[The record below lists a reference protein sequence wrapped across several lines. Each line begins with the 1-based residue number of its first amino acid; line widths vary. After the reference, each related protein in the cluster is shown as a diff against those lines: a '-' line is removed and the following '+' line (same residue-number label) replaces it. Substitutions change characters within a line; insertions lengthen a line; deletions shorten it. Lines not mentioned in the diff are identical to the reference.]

1 MDRQTTGKLRPPQAG
16 DPHFQVLDK
25 VFQFIEKH
33 NWKLLHF
40 ASLALGFLIFL
51 IYFCQNHFYPD
62 FDLFGFVSLL
72 AAAALM
78 GWAMVFFIGFGFTA
92 PGWIWSEVFF
102 RDKPVDQALQ
112 DRINGNAPKAN
123 LDRRLINRYFFAP
136 GFCSLAALWLAMYFF
151 HDGHAFTLGL
161 LAGPLVIGLAFGLAL
176 QKNYDLPPYS
186 WLKFAI
192 TSFLTFLTGN
202 LVALLATTA
211 LARGTPGIV
220 KTMGEYPFM
229 ALCFLALL
237 MLLTAITAVI
247 RQNQRHV
254 LIVSPLLAILLM
266 FGTNTWSALPGKIIS
281 TLGLGNYQAEQ
292 VLLSSELCEKYQAIE
307 SYGVKDDCAL
317 NNVHVIWS
325 MGGLSVIKW
334 SFADQEI
341 KVKVPSA
348 VILSIRLAAPGA
360 PANP

>member
-1 MDRQTTGKLRPPQAG
+1 MDRQTTGNPGPSEPFQA
-16 DPHFQVLDK
+16 LDK

-33 NWKLLHF
+33 NWKLFHF
-40 ASLALGFLIFL
+40 ASLAFGFLIFL
-51 IYFCQNHFYPD
+51 IYFGQNHFYPD

-78 GWAMVFFIGFGFTA
+78 GCVIVLLIGFGFTA

-102 RDKPVDQALQ
+102 SDKPVDEELKY
-112 DRINGNAPKAN
+112 RINGNTPKTN

-136 GFCSLAALWLAMYFF
+136 GFCSLAVLWLALYFLQ
-151 HDGHAFTLGL
+151 DGHAFTLGL
-161 LAGPLVIGLAFGLAL
+161 LAGPLAIGIAFGLPL
-176 QKNYDLPPYS
+176 QKNYELPSYS

-192 TSFLTFLTGN
+192 TAFLTFLTGN

-211 LARGTPGIV
+211 LARGAPGMV
-220 KTMGEYPFM
+220 KTLGEYPFM
-229 ALCFLALL
+229 AVCFLALL
-237 MLLTAITAVI
+237 ILLTVITAVI

-254 LIVSPLLAILLM
+254 LIVSPLLALLLM
-266 FGTNTWSALPGKIIS
+266 FGANTWSVLPGKIIS
-281 TLGLGNYQAEQ
+281 ALGLGNYQAEQ
-292 VLLSSELCEKYQAIE
+292 VLLSKELCEKYQAIE

-317 NNVHVIWS
+317 NHVHVVWS

-348 VILSIRLAAPGA
+348 VILSIRLAAPDA
-360 PANP
+360 PGKP